1 MKPQSQLTDSELA
14 RVLLSRGRTV
24 GAPAHG
30 SVARTIARVEAAASA
45 GLLIGGTGLGVAQ
58 AATQSTAL
66 AGSSLFKSVGASIV
80 AKWFISGMAVGIAGG
95 GFVAGA
101 IVVTAQ
107 RPHAMSEPPAAAA
120 SASSARIARSPKRTM
135 RREQSEETIPTT
147 ASISDVTTPRV
158 DVPSETLDA
167 NRRSAEA
174 VKQRTAPISPEL
186 ARELGMLDQARAAL
200 ERGDAAQAVYWLDQH
215 RRQFPNGQLVPE
227 AGLLRQRAESQQETN
242 ITR

>member
-1 MKPQSQLTDSELA
+1 MAQAERARGPMMKPQSQLTDSELA

-45 GLLIGGTGLGVAQ
+45 GLLIGSTSLGVAQ

-135 RREQSEETIPTT
+135 R
-147 ASISDVTTPRV
+147 
-158 DVPSETLDA
+158 
-167 NRRSAEA
+167 
-174 VKQRTAPISPEL
+174 
-186 ARELGMLDQARAAL
+186 
-200 ERGDAAQAVYWLDQH
+200 
-215 RRQFPNGQLVPE
+215 
-227 AGLLRQRAESQQETN
+227 
-242 ITR
+242 